1 MGYVLQNSGFS
12 YPLEA
17 VTGKCPHKTSRTT
30 FHALLGRCAGK
41 LQWKVGS
48 QLGLVLRCQYTC
60 CNALSLYGLRC
71 FFLPVVSMP
80 AESWK
85 WATMHLHRKVCKELS
100 RCCPTWSCLTRCSSP
115 CQWGRGCQHSA
126 RSLHKTV
133 LPTDTAQ
140 HSSAWAPF
148 FPLIFSAVLLPSAS
162 FLSTP
167 FVFLPRPFIVPS
179 IHLSL
184 GCFSLASFPL
194 SLPPGTF
201 VPLLPYPAA
210 LCHISGALLG
220 SPGPPIHCLMDTKLQ
235 SFTINNYL
243 ANN

>member
-1 MGYVLQNSGFS
+1 MPPQDITDNS
-12 YPLEA
+12 
-17 VTGKCPHKTSRTT
+17 

-48 QLGLVLRCQYTC
+48 QLDLVLRCQYTC
-60 CNALSLYGLRC
+60 CNGLSLHGLRC
-71 FFLPVVSMP
+71 FFLPGVSMP

-100 RCCPTWSCLTRCSSP
+100 RCCPTWSCRMRCSSP

-148 FPLIFSAVLLPSAS
+148 FPLIFSGALFPSYSLCPPPQA
-162 FLSTP
+162 LHTP
-167 FVFLPRPFIVPS
+167 FKPPFSWLLSPCILSPLPASR
-179 IHLSL
+179 HLCS
-184 GCFSLASFPL
+184 S
-194 SLPPGTF
+194 
-201 VPLLPYPAA
+201 AA
-210 LCHISGALLG
+210 LSCSSL
-220 SPGPPIHCLMDTKLQ
+220 SCR
-235 SFTINNYL
+235 
-243 ANN
+243 